1 MALHSITSRIKNSV
15 STGFAVLFVLAIL
28 IITIPGAYLWLP
40 AKVRYHIVEKHTIS
54 VSNDQA
60 WVNIGIII
68 PKSGPYQTVSNPK
81 IHWGGEQEWISYGY
95 TDTCKLR
102 GEIKEGQPQQVI
114 LEYDV
119 ILQQVKTSWVSPVEK
134 EFTLPNEGIES
145 DHPVII
151 NKTIELLNDPY
162 RIYQFT
168 AHHLVFTEEDCGDSI
183 TSALEAYRL
192 ATGSC
197 VGYSRLMVALCRA
210 AGIPARV
217 IVGTILPDDFYPLQP
232 RSAAGIPGSGHAWV
246 EYYSQGSW
254 HLADPSWGKG
264 LLSLLEFNRVDGLHL
279 SFGEYDNFYQV
290 RDQLFAWAARQ
301 SFIEQQE
308 LTYIIASSKDS
319 ISVSSDI
326 GIVKKWDGRWVNTL
340 AVFAIVTILLCKIR
354 DKFFPPE
361 KSSNTKN
368 KPSPK

>member
-1 MALHSITSRIKNSV
+1 MGMHPIRLRIKKSV
-15 STGFAVLFVLAIL
+15 STGFAVLFVLTVL

-40 AKVRYHIVEKHTIS
+40 AKVRYHFVEKHTIS

-60 WVNIGIII
+60 RVNIGIIL

-81 IHWGGEQEWISYGY
+81 IQWGGEQEWNSYTS
-95 TDTCKLR
+95 TDVCKLW
-102 GEIKEGQPQQVI
+102 GDIEGAQPQQVI

-119 ILQQVKTSWVSPVEK
+119 VLPQVKTTWESPVEK
-134 EFTLPNEGIES
+134 KFTLPNEVIES
-145 DHPVII
+145 DHPVIA
-151 NKTIELLNDPY
+151 NKATELLNDPY

-168 AHHLVFTEEDCGDSI
+168 ANHLIFTQEECGDSYN
-183 TSALEAYRL
+183 SALEAYRS

-217 IVGTILPDDFYPLQP
+217 IVGTILPDEFYPLQP
-232 RSAAGIPGSGHAWV
+232 RNAAGIPESGHSWV
-246 EYYSQGSW
+246 EYYSRGSW

-264 LLSLLEFNRVDGLHL
+264 FLSFLEFNRNDGIHL
-279 SFGEYDNFYQV
+279 SYGEYDNFYQV

-301 SFIEQQE
+301 SFIKQEE
-308 LTYIIASSKDS
+308 LTYIITANKDT

-326 GIVKKWDGRWVNTL
+326 GITKKWDGRWVNTFL
-340 AVFAIVTILLCKIR
+340 VFAIATFVLSKIR
-354 DKFFPPE
+354 DKLFPAE
-361 KSSNTKN
+361 KS
-368 KPSPK
+368 